1 MDKRTRGCLWTALG
15 VALLLVMVGGALVV
29 GGGYWFY
36 RQVAPQA
43 KTLDQAD
50 ADREFDAVRAR
61 FGGRG
66 PVFEFDES
74 GRGRTDVRIR
84 PDAEPTDAP
93 GAIASIRAMV
103 YNPRERT
110 LLRFSV
116 PFWVVR
122 FAPDGKITIGEDGR
136 IVEGGAGTPFT
147 VEELERFGPS
157 LLVDDTDADGEQI
170 LVWTE

>member
-36 RQVAPQA
+36 RQVAPQSE
-43 KTLDQAD
+43 TVDQA
-50 ADREFDAVRAR
+50 AAAREFEAVRRR

-66 PVFEFDES
+66 PVFDFEES
-74 GRGRTDVRIR
+74 GPGRATVRLR
-84 PDAEPTDAP
+84 P
-93 GAIASIRAMV
+93 GAERPETPRPIASIRVLV
-103 YNPRERT
+103 YNPREGA
-110 LLRFSV
+110 LVRFSI
-116 PFWVVR
+116 PFWAVR

-136 IVEGGAGTPFT
+136 IVEGGTGTPFT